1 MTSRAAIPLVY
12 TGLLLLGLLFI
23 SPIAFMLAGSFKPDA
38 RVLLEAGEWRA
49 FWPAEMSLQNY
60 RDVFA
65 RVDFARFLWN
75 SVFINGAIVGLG
87 LLVNALAGYAF
98 ARLAW
103 RGRDLMLSL
112 VLAVMIIPIEAIA
125 VPLFYLVSLFGWR
138 DTYLVQILPFIAN
151 AFSIYLFY
159 TYFIGMPRELEEAA
173 RIDGAGVLRTFFS
186 VILPNAKA
194 VFASVAILT
203 FLTQWGAFLWPLM
216 VTSSESVRPLPLAIA
231 TFHGLPPLQWGDIFA
246 FGMMMVLPVL
256 LVFLLFQ
263 PWFVRGVAASGIKG

>member
-12 TGLLLLGLLFI
+12 SGLLLLGLLFI

-263 PWFVRGVAASGIKG
+263 PWFVRGVAASGVKG